1 MAKAASSK
9 ISEQKLRQ
17 WVDLY
22 LQHVQEITPEI
33 HVRDEEGYKYRSVE
47 KFQKNFSEDASDFAA
62 MLDRAIENTNLVV
75 GARYFPRVMLLE
87 FAQEFPEE
95 TKAALKMLFDQS
107 KDVGKRLEETQA
119 LIDKIMSERNK
130 KRGKKDISFMGLR
143 FLTLMLSFRYPNACN
158 AIKPREW
165 RVFCRFVD
173 ETFAI
178 AKHTSIGDQYKHFE
192 KYIEPLRAYIK
203 TLPQIRNLRD
213 QLTRG
218 LDFRDDEFRWM
229 TQDVIY
235 VTARVL
241 AKSKSEPESAH
252 EVVREPDVNQDE
264 QEKTTTGLP
273 SMQFPLEEYLENLMV
288 KNWDSIDFGEK
299 LELFT
304 DEDGTPG
311 QQYVTEVGIIDILAR
326 SRNGDFVVI
335 ELKRGSSDSKV
346 IGQVLAYID
355 WVQNNLAEKNQKVRG
370 MVIAASGNKALLAAR
385 NQVADKVSLKYY
397 SVKLQL
403 KTPAEIG

>member
-1 MAKAASSK
+1 MAKSGLSK

-17 WVDLY
+17 WVDMY
-22 LQHVQEITPEI
+22 LHHVQEITPEI
-33 HVRDEEGYKYRSVE
+33 HVRDEEGYKFRSVE

-62 MLDRAIENTNLVV
+62 MLDRSIENTNLVV
-75 GARYFPRVMLLE
+75 GARHFPRAMLLE

-95 TKAALKMLFDQS
+95 TIAALKLLFDQS
-107 KDVGKRLEETQA
+107 KDVGKRLDETQA
-119 LIDKIMSERNK
+119 LIEKIMSERNK

-143 FLTLMLSFRYPNACN
+143 FLTLLLAFRYPNACN
-158 AIKPREW
+158 AVKPREW
-165 RVFCRFVD
+165 KVFCRFV
-173 ETFAI
+173 EEEFAI
-178 AKHTSIGDQYKHFE
+178 AQHTSIGNQYKHFDA
-192 KYIEPLRAYIK
+192 YIEPLRMYIK
-203 TLPQIRNLRD
+203 TLPPIRNLRD

-218 LDFRDDEFRWM
+218 LDFRDEEFRWM

-252 EVVREPDVNQDE
+252 EVVQERDVNQDE
-264 QEKTTTGLP
+264 TGETTTGLP

-288 KNWDSIDFGEK
+288 KNWDSIDFGED

-355 WVQNNLAEKNQKVRG
+355 WVQNNLAAKNQKVRG

-403 KTPAEIG
+403 KTPAEIA